1 MKEHTCKFKIDKTTY
16 SKRSPEQH
24 MTLVKIDLYCIL
36 NKAIMLRT
44 TFRKQFLKNKT
55 LESGIKYK
63 KQRNVCISLTEKAN
77 RNYFENLNR
86 TDITDNKQF
95 WNTVKPLL
103 QKILI

>member
-16 SKRSPEQH
+16 SKRSPEQR
-24 MTLVKIDLYCIL
+24 MTLAKIDLFCIL

-63 KQRNVCISLTEKAN
+63 
-77 RNYFENLNR
+77 
-86 TDITDNKQF
+86 NKETF
-95 WNTVKPLL
+95 V
-103 QKILI
+103 